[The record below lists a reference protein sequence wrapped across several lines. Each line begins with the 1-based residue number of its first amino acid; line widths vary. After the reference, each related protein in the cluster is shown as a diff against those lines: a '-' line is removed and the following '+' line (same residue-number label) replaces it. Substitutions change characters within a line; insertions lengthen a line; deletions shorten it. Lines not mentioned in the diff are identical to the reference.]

1 MLKNPQIFLQKQK
14 KMSFFSLLEWYNR
27 FDVNVQRCLFLGDI
41 FVFIH
46 HNARTTLK
54 APFENMDKNVCNF
67 LHDGGRISNF

>member
-46 HNARTTLK
+46 HNAMTTLK
-54 APFENMDKNVCNF
+54 ALLRFWPKIFADLTPE
-67 LHDGGRISNF
+67 